1 MSKINI
7 LYSHNY
13 IEKYIYLNFSFL
25 LHVLVHIRCQK
36 FALSTET
43 IPVPQ

>member
-7 LYSHNY
+7 LYSHN
-13 IEKYIYLNFSFL
+13 IEKYIYLNFSFF